1 VAVMGLL
8 GAVVVA
14 LGVFVVAGE
23 NLFLRIPLP

>member
-1 VAVMGLL
+1 MGLL

-23 NLFLRIPLP
+23 SLFLRIPLP